1 MNAMDMFRPGPEANL
16 QRPFNLGRV
25 FYVDNGITGN
35 SDSQE
40 GTDPNH
46 PLKTLQAGIDKC
58 TDDQGDYVMV
68 LDCYAED
75 TPPILFNS
83 ATTHV
88 IGLSLPGSWGWTVLV
103 ESANDL
109 ITLSGNYMEIAG
121 LSLAPTGKDAIHV
134 STSAGAYCW
143 LHNLNFGVAAGTV
156 VNGIEFDGTSAFTNS
171 LVEDCF
177 FGLTPTTLSAYGIKG
192 NGIQYT
198 VRNCVFKQ
206 IGTAAIYIV
215 GTQGGGGNI
224 YNNIF
229 YANIASAESAG
240 WAVYLYG
247 TGCEGWMICNNWAA
261 QTGTSQGNNPYK
273 DTSTGSAT
281 TNKNGWA
288 CNYDGAALVSDP
300 DYS

>member
-1 MNAMDMFRPGPEANL
+1 MNAMDMFRPTPESNL

-25 FYVDNGITGN
+25 FYVDNGAAGA

-46 PLKTLQAGIDKC
+46 PLKKLQVAIDKC

-88 IGLSLPGSWGWTVLV
+88 IGMSLPCSWGWTVLV
-103 ESANDL
+103 ESASDL

-134 STSAGAYCW
+134 SSSAGAYSWIHHC
-143 LHNLNFGVAAGTV
+143 NFGAAAGTT
-156 VNGIEFDGTSAFTNS
+156 VNAIEFDGTSAFTNS
-171 LVEDCF
+171 MIEDCF
-177 FGLTPTTLSAYGIKG
+177 FGLTNSSMSGYAITG

-198 VRNCVFKQ
+198 VRNCFFKN
-206 IGTAAIYIV
+206 ITTKCINISAP
-215 GTQGGGGNI
+215 QGGGGYLIRNFFFDSLDLTPPLGWAI
-224 YNNIF
+224 TLGTGN
-229 YANIASAESAG
+229 AG
-240 WAVYLYG
+240 WLICDNHAST
-247 TGCEGWMICNNWAA
+247 TGEA
-261 QTGTSQGNNPYK
+261 TGNNPYE
-273 DTSTGSAT
+273 DNSNSASTT
-281 TNKNGWA
+281 QKNGW
-288 CNYDGAALVSDP
+288 CMNYWGDAVIDP
-300 DYS
+300 LHSGE